1 MSKGAALNTEADY
14 QQVQDPSIS
23 GEFLPG
29 TLIEVI
35 RTPANIGNYKHVLFD
50 FDGTLSLIREGWP
63 DIMVPMMVEFL
74 LATGTDETE
83 EELSK
88 TAMDFVMRLTGKQ
101 TLYQMIQLSEE
112 IKKRGGIPREP
123 LEYKQ

>member
-1 MSKGAALNTEADY
+1 MSKGADPNTEADY

-35 RTPANIGNYKHVLFD
+35 RTPANIGSYKHVLFD

-74 LATGTDETE
+74 LATGTD
-83 EELSK
+83 
-88 TAMDFVMRLTGKQ
+88 
-101 TLYQMIQLSEE
+101 
-112 IKKRGGIPREP
+112 
-123 LEYKQ
+123 